1 MKIIDHSILGKIQ
14 IQKKIGKRNAII
26 RVING
31 SGVIVQIPFFCS
43 FRYALE
49 LVEKKQKWILRKQA
63 LQRQSNS
70 TKSIEIDTI
79 FQFPNKHICFERNS
93 QICKIKIEENAEKC
107 IIQVPD
113 SIDLNTNTVQENLKN
128 ICIELF
134 RKEAKL
140 YLPDRVQE
148 IAKKHF
154 ISINQIRVKNIRSRW
169 GSCSSKGNLN
179 FSIYLM
185 LLPTK
190 LIDYV
195 IYHEL
200 AHIRHRNHSKDFW
213 NHLEMLCPGAS
224 KMDKEMKK
232 HTMPFS

>member
-1 MKIIDHSILGKIQ
+1 MGKIQ

-26 RVING
+26 SIKNA
-31 SGVIVQIPFFCS
+31 SGVFVQIPFFCS
-43 FRYALE
+43 YRYALE

-63 LQRQSNS
+63 LKRQNNS
-70 TKSIEIDTI
+70 TKSIKIDTI
-79 FQFPNKHICFERNS
+79 FQFPNKFICFERNS
-93 QICKIKIEENAEKC
+93 QICKIKIEENTDKY

-113 SIDLNTNTVQENLKN
+113 TMDLNTNTAQENLKN

-140 YLPDRVQE
+140 YLPDRVKELAQ
-148 IAKKHF
+148 KHF

-185 LLPTK
+185 LLPTN

-200 AHIRHRNHSKDFW
+200 AHIRHQNHSKAFW

-224 KMDKEMKK
+224 IMDKEMKK